1 MEHQPTHHTSN
12 SHATMRSP
20 SPRHHYIQHNNENVN
35 YENIPTE
42 VIIEK
47 PVYIEKILEKP
58 VYIEKIVEKIVEVPV
73 EKIVYKDR
81 IIEKPVWREK
91 IVEKPVDRIVYQD
104 RIIEKFVDKNSEELT
119 RVSFQRE
126 KDLEKFAQNQ
136 ELVQQQV
143 DRITS
148 LVTENTGLKNHH
160 RELQNQIHSLRSH
173 VEGKDSSNNKNLM
186 SLGKLNEEV
195 EALRNELNNKD
206 TGYEKHRDEL
216 SSLINIRNEDIQ
228 ELNYK
233 IQELMAVNQNISQDH
248 DSMKR
253 SLNEKNCLLEEL
265 QTRISTLNSTFTNE
279 RDSLRG
285 KLEEKDK
292 RLEMLG
298 QEKGN
303 AEYYH
308 SEYNKILNDN
318 TKLAE
323 RCKYLTC
330 DMETGSNFFLLN
342 NN

>member
-1 MEHQPTHHTSN
+1 M
-12 SHATMRSP
+12 
-20 SPRHHYIQHNNENVN
+20 
-35 YENIPTE
+35 
-42 VIIEK
+42 
-47 PVYIEKILEKP
+47 
-58 VYIEKIVEKIVEVPV
+58 EKIVEKPV
-73 EKIVYKDR
+73 EKIVYKDK
-81 IIEKPVWREK
+81 IIEKPVWREKIVEK

-104 RIIEKFVDKNSEELT
+104 RIIEKFVDKNSQELT
-119 RVSFQRE
+119 QLSFQRE

-148 LVTENTGLKNHH
+148 LVKENTGLKNHH
-160 RELQNQIHSLRSH
+160 RELQNEIHSLRSH

-233 IQELMAVNQNISQDH
+233 IQELMLVNQNISQDH
-248 DSMKR
+248 DSMKK
-253 SLNEKNCLLEEL
+253 SVNEKNCLLEEL
-265 QTRISTLNSTFTNE
+265 QNRISTQNSTFTNE

-285 KLEEKDK
+285 KLEEKDR
-292 RLEMLG
+292 RLEILA
-298 QEKGN
+298 QDKGN

-308 SEYNKILNDN
+308 SEYDKILDDN

-330 DMETGSNFFLLN
+330 DMETGSKFFWEITIRHYETGAREN
-342 NN
+342 Q